1 MSKKKFNYGRE
12 LALIML
18 IILNILFL
26 TVLWFGN
33 LTGNRDLT
41 ISGMCGGCLSAIW
54 CIYYSIQ
61 NELKHIREEIKGTK
75 REVILQALILRKI
88 KQFEEDKNRS

>member
-1 MSKKKFNYGRE
+1 MSKKRFNYGRE

-18 IILNILFL
+18 IILHILFL

-41 ISGMCGGCLSAIW
+41 IAGMCGTCLLTIW
-54 CIYYSIQ
+54 YIYYSIQ
-61 NELKHIREEIKGTK
+61 NELKRIREEIKGTK
-75 REVILQALILRKI
+75 REVILQALILRKM
-88 KQFEEDKNRS
+88 KQFEEDKK

>member
-18 IILNILFL
+18 IILHILFL

-41 ISGMCGGCLSAIW
+41 IFGMCGGVYRLFGISTTEYKKNLSAF
-54 CIYYSIQ
+54 
-61 NELKHIREEIKGTK
+61 E
-75 REVILQALILRKI
+75 RK
-88 KQFEEDKNRS
+88 

>member
-18 IILNILFL
+18 IILHILFL

-41 ISGMCGGCLSAIW
+41 IAGMCGTCLLTIW
-54 CIYYSIQ
+54 YIYYSIQ
-61 NELKHIREEIKGTK
+61 NELKRIREEIKGTK
-75 REVILQALILRKI
+75 REVILQALILRKM
-88 KQFEEDKNRS
+88 KQFEEDKK

>member
-1 MSKKKFNYGRE
+1 MKKRFNYGQE

-26 TVLWFGN
+26 VGLPFA
-33 LTGNRDLT
+33 LLAVNRDLT
-41 ISGMCGGCLSAIW
+41 IAGMCGTCLLTIW
-54 CIYYSIQ
+54 YIYYSIQ

-88 KQFEEDKNRS
+88 KQFEEDKK

>member
-18 IILNILFL
+18 IILHILFL

-41 ISGMCGGCLSAIW
+41 IAGMCGGCLSAIW
-54 CIYYSIQ
+54 YIYYRIQ
-61 NELKHIREEIKGTK
+61 KELKRIREEIKEIRG
-75 REVILQALILRKI
+75 EVILQALILRKM
-88 KQFEEDKNRS
+88 KQFEEDKK